1 MIAHFDDFCLWVY
14 VLVDDMCKELEGH
27 LRRPGPEPECSDSE
41 LIAICLIGEC
51 LGWDVESEL
60 LSHMQAHRDKF
71 PIIPEQ
77 SRFNRRRRNLMWII
91 NEMRRMMLARMEI
104 YRDAHCVIDSLPIP
118 VVQFHLAP
126 QARAKW
132 SDWGADFGP
141 VPSKKMMIFG
151 FKLHLLTTMGGLIID
166 FELAPANERD
176 LAIGRELLA
185 EHDNRIV
192 IGDKAY
198 VSAPAAEELWQDNR
212 IRLLTKP
219 RKNQKKQIS
228 AFLSRL
234 YDSVRQIIET
244 VTGQLNAQFSIE
256 TNHAHTLRGLCARL
270 YTKLT
275 AHTLC
280 IHIDRLLGVPDCLQ
294 IKQLAFPN

>member
-51 LGWDVESEL
+51 LGWDVETEL

-91 NEMRRMMLARMEI
+91 NEMRRMMLARMEL
-104 YRDAHCVIDSLPIP
+104 YRDAHCVVDSLPIP

-126 QARAKW
+126 QSRARW
-132 SDWGADFGP
+132 SAWGADFGP
-141 VPSKKMMIFG
+141 VPSKKVMIFG
-151 FKLHLLTTMGGLIID
+151 FKLHLLITMGGLIFD
-166 FELAPANERD
+166 FELAPASKRY
-176 LAIGRELLA
+176 LAVGRELLA
-185 EHDNRIV
+185 AHDNRIV

-198 VSAPAAEELWQDNR
+198 VSTSAVEELWQYNR
-212 IRLLTKP
+212 IRLPIKS
-219 RKNQKKQIS
+219 RKNQKKTAPS
-228 AFLSRL
+228 TRLSPL
-234 YDSVRQIIET
+234 
-244 VTGQLNAQFSIE
+244 
-256 TNHAHTLRGLCARL
+256 
-270 YTKLT
+270 
-275 AHTLC
+275 
-280 IHIDRLLGVPDCLQ
+280 
-294 IKQLAFPN
+294 